1 MMDMVKNSKK
11 KEERRK
17 ESEFKKFVKKRAPI
31 YLGVIALIVVFVVP
45 ELTKG
50 DLQSN
55 FPQNLSEEEREI
67 VDTLMSYKGPNEK
80 GLSVLDAISNKISEE
95 YPDEKIYDN
104 KKTSINLLVA
114 STESEEYQVALDF
127 KSYKGELN
135 YDWNVNAETGE
146 IKGNNPESKHII
158 DLVDFYD

>member
-1 MMDMVKNSKK
+1 MVMARGSKK
-11 KEERRK
+11 KEEKAK

-50 DLQSN
+50 DLQSK
-55 FPQNLSEEEREI
+55 FPENLSEEERKI
-67 VDTLMSYKGPNEK
+67 VDTLMSYKGPNDV

-104 KKTSINLLVA
+104 KKTSVNLLVTI
-114 STESEEYQVALDF
+114 TESKDHQVTLNF
-127 KSYKGELN
+127 QSYKGELN

>member
-1 MMDMVKNSKK
+1 MVRDSKK
-11 KEERRK
+11 KEEKPK

-50 DLQSN
+50 DLQSK
-55 FPQNLSEEEREI
+55 FPENLSEEERKI

-104 KKTSINLLVA
+104 KKTSVNLLVT
-114 STESEEYQVALDF
+114 STESEDHQVTLNF
-127 KSYKGELN
+127 QSYKGELN

>member
-1 MMDMVKNSKK
+1 MVMARDSKR
-11 KEERRK
+11 KEGKPK

-50 DLQSN
+50 DLQSK
-55 FPQNLSEEEREI
+55 FPENLSEEERKV
-67 VDTLMSYKGPNEK
+67 VDTLMSYKGPNEE

-104 KKTSINLLVA
+104 KKTSVNLLVTR
-114 STESEEYQVALDF
+114 TESEDHNVTLNFQ
-127 KSYKGELN
+127 SYKGELN
-135 YDWNVNAETGE
+135 YDWNINAETGE